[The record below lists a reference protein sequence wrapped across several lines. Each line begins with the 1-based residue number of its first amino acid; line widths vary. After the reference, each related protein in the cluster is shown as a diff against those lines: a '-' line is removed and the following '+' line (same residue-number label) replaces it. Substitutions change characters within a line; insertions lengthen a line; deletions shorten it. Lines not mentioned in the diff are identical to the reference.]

1 MEIIFELIK
10 DLPSHTEFPI
20 RNSKVSVMEEEETFR
35 NFENDWKCRVLGEG
49 ENLRHE
55 LMKKL
60 KTD

>member
-35 NFENDWKCRVLGEG
+35 NFEND
-49 ENLRHE
+49 
-55 LMKKL
+55 
-60 KTD
+60 